1 VPPLAA
7 NGSVAEA
14 IRKTQHFLRV
24 ETDQALR
31 GLALTAP
38 QYFALAALAAQ
49 PGLSGAALARR
60 CFVTPQTMTGILA
73 NLAANRLIAREAD
86 PEHGRIIKTH
96 LTTEGAALL
105 AKAGAR
111 VAQVEVAMLHDID
124 PVEREALADLLL
136 QCADGL
142 AQKK

>member
-1 VPPLAA
+1 VPPLPA
-7 NGSVAEA
+7 NGSVADA
-14 IRKTQHFLRV
+14 IRKTQHSLRV
-24 ETDQALR
+24 ETDYALR

-38 QYFALAALAAQ
+38 QYFALAALAAR

-96 LTTEGAALL
+96 LTAEGAALL

-124 PVEREALADLLL
+124 PVERAALADLLL